1 MERQSFLRTP
11 RHSRGFSW
19 DKNGTLGQSVP
30 KSQAVMLEEVSM
42 EKQKDQEFAHLE
54 VKRLCGVF
62 GAPLPPVEEKP
73 VDKVKEPPR
82 PYRSREREER

>member
-1 MERQSFLRTP
+1 MAEIVVNME
-11 RHSRGFSW
+11 
-19 DKNGTLGQSVP
+19 KIGTLGQSVP

-42 EKQKDQEFAHLE
+42 EKQKDQEICTSGGQTSFAACSARPCPH
-54 VKRLCGVF
+54 
-62 GAPLPPVEEKP
+62 VEEKP

>member
-1 MERQSFLRTP
+1 
-11 RHSRGFSW
+11 
-19 DKNGTLGQSVP
+19 
-30 KSQAVMLEEVSM
+30 MLEEVSM

-82 PYRSREREER
+82 PYRSRGREERGQRNAAALSIFMSWCPRRSRR

>member
-1 MERQSFLRTP
+1 MPGPGMAEMLST
-11 RHSRGFSW
+11 W
-19 DKNGTLGQSVP
+19 KNGTLGQSVP

-42 EKQKDQEFAHLE
+42 EKQ
-54 VKRLCGVF
+54 KRLCGVF

-82 PYRSREREER
+82 PYRSRERE

>member
-1 MERQSFLRTP
+1 MPGPGMADMLST
-11 RHSRGFSW
+11 W
-19 DKNGTLGQSVP
+19 KNVTLVQSVP

>member
-1 MERQSFLRTP
+1 
-11 RHSRGFSW
+11 
-19 DKNGTLGQSVP
+19 
-30 KSQAVMLEEVSM
+30 MLEEVSM

-73 VDKVKEPPR
+73 VDTRILMNKHFINTQRGGVKCR
-82 PYRSREREER
+82 PISI

>member
-1 MERQSFLRTP
+1 
-11 RHSRGFSW
+11 
-19 DKNGTLGQSVP
+19 
-30 KSQAVMLEEVSM
+30 MLEEVSM

-62 GAPLPPVEEKP
+62 GAPLPPVEERP

>member
-1 MERQSFLRTP
+1 
-11 RHSRGFSW
+11 
-19 DKNGTLGQSVP
+19 
-30 KSQAVMLEEVSM
+30 M
-42 EKQKDQEFAHLE
+42 EKQNDQEFAHLE

-82 PYRSREREER
+82 PYRSREREERLQRNAAALSIFMSWCPRRSRS

>member
-1 MERQSFLRTP
+1 
-11 RHSRGFSW
+11 
-19 DKNGTLGQSVP
+19 
-30 KSQAVMLEEVSM
+30 MLEEVSM

-62 GAPLPPVEEKP
+62 GAPLPPVEEEP

>member
-1 MERQSFLRTP
+1 
-11 RHSRGFSW
+11 
-19 DKNGTLGQSVP
+19 
-30 KSQAVMLEEVSM
+30 MLEEVSM

-73 VDKVKEPPR
+73 VDKAKEPPR
-82 PYRSREREER
+82 PYRSRERE

>member
-1 MERQSFLRTP
+1 MLVNIIMIVV
-11 RHSRGFSW
+11 GIVFSCIFV
-19 DKNGTLGQSVP
+19 GL
-30 KSQAVMLEEVSM
+30 LM

>member
-1 MERQSFLRTP
+1 
-11 RHSRGFSW
+11 
-19 DKNGTLGQSVP
+19 
-30 KSQAVMLEEVSM
+30 MLEEVSM

-73 VDKVKEPPR
+73 VDSLGLCK
-82 PYRSREREER
+82 

>member
-1 MERQSFLRTP
+1 MKMNINEGLPQICFL
-11 RHSRGFSW
+11 
-19 DKNGTLGQSVP
+19 QQA
-30 KSQAVMLEEVSM
+30 QAVMLEEVSM

>member
-1 MERQSFLRTP
+1 
-11 RHSRGFSW
+11 
-19 DKNGTLGQSVP
+19 
-30 KSQAVMLEEVSM
+30 MLEEVSM

-82 PYRSREREER
+82 PYRSREREDR

>member
-1 MERQSFLRTP
+1 MMDPGMAEMLST
-11 RHSRGFSW
+11 W
-19 DKNGTLGQSVP
+19 KNGTLGQSVP

>member
-1 MERQSFLRTP
+1 
-11 RHSRGFSW
+11 
-19 DKNGTLGQSVP
+19 
-30 KSQAVMLEEVSM
+30 MLEEVSM

-73 VDKVKEPPR
+73 KEPPR

>member
-1 MERQSFLRTP
+1 MAEMLST
-11 RHSRGFSW
+11 W
-19 DKNGTLGQSVP
+19 KNGTLGQSVP

>member
-1 MERQSFLRTP
+1 
-11 RHSRGFSW
+11 
-19 DKNGTLGQSVP
+19 
-30 KSQAVMLEEVSM
+30 MLEEVSM

-73 VDKVKEPPR
+73 VDNLSKKARAPDKDILTVVAKIVIM
-82 PYRSREREER
+82 

>member
-1 MERQSFLRTP
+1 
-11 RHSRGFSW
+11 
-19 DKNGTLGQSVP
+19 
-30 KSQAVMLEEVSM
+30 MLEEVSM

-82 PYRSREREER
+82 PYRSRGDKETPPPCPSSCHGV